1 MNLIILD
8 TETTGTK
15 DEDRICQLSFLVNDQ
30 DNEILEIHDTF
41 CTPAVPIKFD
51 AMAVHHIT
59 PEMLEGA
66 PILQTTKEFQKLND
80 LNTLDNILVI
90 HNAEFDIEMLFKE
103 DFENEMRVID
113 TFRVLKHLY
122 PDGRHSLQYN
132 RYSMGLYKL
141 EEAIEEKYDI
151 SIQAHDSLGDVIVL
165 KLLLDELLK
174 TKSLEEMITLTQTPI
189 LYEKFYNG
197 KYRNEKIADVI
208 LKDPEYIDATL
219 NFENLDFDLR
229 YSINYYLEELKDKI
243 VYKFTVGK
251 HKDKTPQEV
260 AEIDFQYLKWAY
272 DNMKMSNG
280 LKKEI
285 EKVLNPS

>member
-8 TETTGTK
+8 TETTGTQ
-15 DEDRICQLSFLVNDQ
+15 DEDRICQLSFLVNSQ
-30 DNEILEIHDTF
+30 ENEILDIYDTF
-41 CTPAVPIKFD
+41 CTPPLPIKFD

-66 PILQTTKEFQKLND
+66 PLIQNTFEFQKLND
-80 LNTLDNILVI
+80 LNDLNNILVI
-90 HNAEFDIEMLFKE
+90 HNAQFDIEMLFKE

-113 TFRVLKHLY
+113 TFRILKHLY
-122 PDGRHSLQYN
+122 PEGKHGLQYN
-132 RYSMGLYKL
+132 RYSLGLYKR
-141 EEAIEEKYDI
+141 EKEIEDKFDI
-151 SIQAHDSLGDVIVL
+151 VVDAHDSLGDVVVL

-174 TKSLEEMITLTQTPI
+174 TKTLEEMITLTQTPI

-197 KYRNEKIADVI
+197 KYRKEKIAEVI

-219 NFENLDFDLR
+219 QFENLDFDLR
-229 YSINYYLEELKDKI
+229 YSINYYLEEVKDDI

-251 HKDKTPQEV
+251 HKSKTPNEV

-272 DNMKMSNG
+272 DNMKMSAG
-280 LKKEI
+280 LKAEI
-285 EKVLNPS
+285 EKVLNPQ

>member
-15 DEDRICQLSFLVNDQ
+15 EEDRICQLSFLVNDEE
-30 DNEILEIHDTF
+30 NEILEINDTF
-41 CTPAVPIKFD
+41 CTPPLPIKFD

-59 PEMLEGA
+59 PEMIEGS
-66 PILQTTKEFQKLND
+66 PTLQNTKEFEKLNE
-80 LNTLDNILVI
+80 LNMDNNILVI
-90 HNAEFDIEMLFKE
+90 HNAQFDIEMLFRE
-103 DFENEMRVID
+103 DFANDMRVLD

-122 PDGRHSLQYN
+122 PNGRHGLQHN

-141 EEAIEEKYDI
+141 EKDIEAKYDL

-197 KYRNEKIADVI
+197 KYRNELISETI

-219 NFENLDFDLR
+219 QFENLDFDLR
-229 YSINYYLEELKDKI
+229 YSINYYLEELKDEI
-243 VYKFTVGK
+243 IYKFTVGK
-251 HKDKTPQEV
+251 HKGKTPGEIAQ
-260 AEIDFQYLKWAY
+260 IDFQYLKWAY
-272 DNMKMSNG
+272 DNMKMSKG
-280 LKKEI
+280 LKMEI
-285 EKVLNPS
+285 EKVLNL